1 MLGLSNG
8 LMYPKY
14 NFEKEVFLPLS
25 PNEIQSSTS
34 HSCLMW
40 YDFSDTSTMYT
51 DAGSTNVSSDN
62 DLIYRIT
69 NKSAASGGDRLTT
82 YLQQTTSSLRPAY
95 KTAGYASFSGDYIG
109 GQRDDSGT
117 AVGNAGTNCF
127 SNKSGVE
134 ADELSIFIVANMTTH
149 NPSWLAPYLDMFIT
163 HDSSQTD
170 EYFRYFN
177 MIAQGANARVANW
190 MNFENRPNGEGDTTG
205 RIMSDLGYGTSNVES
220 NPDRQFWL
228 SDAINNSLDI
238 KMTLTSPNAI
248 RFATGDHIDDNTVY
262 GTYGLGDPHEKYY
275 RFGTGSDGGG
285 SMSHDYNI
293 AFNKTSGEN
302 VIVVGAVAADLA
314 QALFHL
320 SSGWVKHVIIMEG
333 DMYSDD
339 TYKNLVEY
347 LKNN

>member
-1 MLGLSNG
+1 
-8 LMYPKY
+8 
-14 NFEKEVFLPLS
+14 
-25 PNEIQSSTS
+25 
-34 HSCLMW
+34 
-40 YDFSDTSTMYT
+40 
-51 DAGSTNVSSDN
+51 
-62 DLIYRIT
+62 
-69 NKSAASGGDRLTT
+69 
-82 YLQQTTSSLRPAY
+82 SLRPAY

-134 ADELSIFIVANMTTH
+134 ADELSIFVVANMTTH
-149 NPSWLAPYLDMFIT
+149 NPSWLAPFLDMFIT

-170 EYFRYFN
+170 EYFRYFC
-177 MIAQGANARVANW
+177 IVAAGAQKVTTW

-205 RIMSDLGYGTSNVES
+205 RSVSDIGYGTNNVVTT
-220 NPDRQFWL
+220 PDRTFWL
-228 SDAINNSLDI
+228 SDAISNNLDI

-248 RFATGDHIDDNTVY
+248 RFATGDHIDDNAVY
-262 GTYGLGDPHEKYY
+262 AEWGVDPHEKAY

-285 SMSHDYNI
+285 NMSHDYNI

-302 VIVVGAVAADLA
+302 VIVVGAIAADLA
-314 QALFHL
+314 QTLFHL
-320 SSGWVKHVIIMEG
+320 SYGWVKHIIVMEG